1 MSKQDWLLLIVFS
14 ALMGAAFLLVV
25 AIGQGWL

>member
-1 MSKQDWLLLIVFS
+1 MRKQDWLLLIVFS
-14 ALMGAAFLLVV
+14 AFMGAAFLLIV